1 MIAPV
6 RSCSQRLL
14 VARAPHDRH
23 SLPLAHFGCCQEDER
38 KIRSLYGMV
47 GWVDCH
53 GGCFFRFIS
62 TPIAFPVACHA
73 LHSPAVMRRACV
85 AGFGAKLYAGEVMD
99 PSVIVGQPHKDWKD
113 LHRPQEPRLLVLW
126 FNSGVR
132 KLYVPPHWFK
142 RRFTHTPA

>member
-14 VARAPHDRH
+14 VARAPTTATHCH
-23 SLPLAHFGCCQEDER
+23 SHILVVVRRMSGRSGLCTGWLAGWTAT
-38 KIRSLYGMV
+38 V
-47 GWVDCH
+47 GV
-53 GGCFFRFIS
+53 FFFP
-62 TPIAFPVACHA
+62 TPIAFAVPRHA
-73 LHSPAVMRRACV
+73 LHSPAVMRRTCV
-85 AGFGAKLYAGEVMD
+85 AGFGNKLYAGEVMD

-132 KLYVPPHWFK
+132 KLYVPPHWLK